1 MEASVMHFEESANG
15 VCGNSAKW
23 PASTARVMLVT
34 GGGGFIG
41 SHLVEALLDR
51 GYKVR
56 VLDNFTTGRPD
67 RIDPSAELV
76 QADIREGVS
85 IARSFH
91 GVDCVF
97 HTAALP
103 RVPLSI
109 ENPLETHMVNVVGTI
124 NVLLAA
130 RNAGVR
136 RLVFS
141 GSSSVYGDQPRLP
154 LNEEMRPNPLSPYAL
169 QKLAGEQYTRLFHR
183 LYGIETLTLRYFNV
197 FGPRMATEGAYLTV
211 ISAFLQARREGKP
224 LTIFSDGEQTRDFTH
239 VRDVVDANFLAI
251 HSEFADGRSINI
263 GQGRSVSV
271 NWIADRIGGPKIY
284 RPARPGD
291 VRHTLADHS
300 LAEKLLGWR
309 PQVSTEQGIDELVQ
323 TLAKADFPV
332 RTGL

>member
-1 MEASVMHFEESANG
+1 MHIEEKAYGASRG
-15 VCGNSAKW
+15 SAK
-23 PASTARVMLVT
+23 PSGSNVRIVLVT

-41 SHLVEALLDR
+41 THLVEALLGR

-56 VLDNFTTGRPD
+56 VLDNFTTGRLD
-67 RIDPSAELV
+67 RIDRSADLV
-76 QADIREGVS
+76 PGDIREVAS
-85 IARSFH
+85 IASSFQ

-109 ENPLETHMVNVVGTI
+109 EQPLETHMVNVVGSI

-136 RLVFS
+136 RVVFS
-141 GSSSVYGDQPRLP
+141 GSSSVYGDQPHLP

-169 QKLAGEQYTRLFHR
+169 QKLIGEQYTRLFHR

-224 LTIFSDGEQTRDFTH
+224 LAIDGDGQQTRDFTH
-239 VRDVVDANFLAI
+239 VSDVIRANLLAMD
-251 HSEFADGRSINI
+251 SEIADGRAINI
-263 GQGRSVSV
+263 GQGQSVSV
-271 NWIADRIGGPKIY
+271 NWIAQRIGGPTVF
-284 RPARPGD
+284 RPARVGD

-300 LAEKLLGWR
+300 LAERILNWR
-309 PQVSTEQGIDELVQ
+309 PQVSTEQGIDELIHAAS
-323 TLAKADFPV
+323 L
-332 RTGL
+332 